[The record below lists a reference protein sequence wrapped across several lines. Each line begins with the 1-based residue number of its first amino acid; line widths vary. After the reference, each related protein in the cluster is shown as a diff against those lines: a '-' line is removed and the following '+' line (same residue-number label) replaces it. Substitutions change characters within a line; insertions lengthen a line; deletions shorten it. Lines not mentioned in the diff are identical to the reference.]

1 MSIPKDTVGP
11 NVKKKNYPGIKR
23 KPGTKDYA
31 LILSN
36 LIKNRNELMLTNDP
50 DQIIESILKISTKVQ
65 ELGYTTTSL
74 KIKSLVKK
82 KINTSF
88 KLREDRFSRLPEKQQ
103 QVLEL
108 CVDIWRKGKEKH
120 LALKPKTK
128 K

>member
-1 MSIPKDTVGP
+1 MSTPKDTVGP
-11 NVKKKNYPGIKR
+11 TEKKKNYPGKKR

-36 LIKNRNELMLTNDP
+36 LIKYRNELMLTNDP
-50 DQIIESILKISTKVQ
+50 DQIINSILKISVKAQ
-65 ELGYTTTSL
+65 ELGYSTTSL

-88 KLREDRFSRLPEKQQ
+88 KLREDRYSKLEEKRH

-108 CVDIWRKGKEKH
+108 CVDIWNDGKEKH
-120 LALKPKTK
+120 KLYREK
-128 K
+128 